1 MEFLHIVAGNHRYLS
16 IPILGKQQHPLQS
29 IKGVHHLF
37 QHIIVGNLSILILR
51 RYHNGL
57 APDLDLHVPHLV
69 EHVTL
74 LVRIYLW
81 K

>member
-1 MEFLHIVAGNHRYLS
+1 MMHFLL
-16 IPILGKQQHPLQS
+16 
-29 IKGVHHLF
+29 HHLF
-37 QHIIVGNLSILILR
+37 QHIIGNLSILILG
-51 RYHNGL
+51 RYHEGL
-57 APDLDLHVPHLV
+57 APDLDLYVPHLV